1 MTIMFAIPGVAELV
15 GKGIYQGMPADVP
28 SPVRDGHAV
37 IVGEPAAC
45 ASAARQLAD
54 DGWRVT
60 IVTRRGKGGTEVV
73 CASGIHYLEALVL
86 RRIHTGRLEACNASA
101 LFIL

>member
-1 MTIMFAIPGVAELV
+1 MTTLFAIPGAAELI

-28 SPVRDGHAV
+28 LPVRDGHAV

-54 DGWRVT
+54 NGWSVT
-60 IVTRRGKGGTEVV
+60 IVTRRGKRGTDVV
-73 CASGIHYLEALVL
+73 CASGIQYLEALVL
-86 RRIHTGRLEACNASA
+86 RRIHTGRLEGCNASA